1 MGFCF
6 LQRLA
11 ALACADALQGQA
23 VLVTAAGS
31 LLGDVDMMWCVTAN
45 FPCRHRGGIVVQVSW
60 IWGWF
65 AELAALGL
73 FLLYRIGLSKAR
85 ELRCALHEEKYLVG
99 RQLLN
104 LTRIP
109 SAGVPMFHQAQETS
123 VAEHTGGSSLQA
135 GAAI

>member
-1 MGFCF
+1 MWQG
-6 LQRLA
+6 QVRLVTTA
-11 ALACADALQGQA
+11 DSLSDDIDVMLSATANLACTER
-23 VLVTAAGS
+23 VST
-31 LLGDVDMMWCVTAN
+31 
-45 FPCRHRGGIVVQVSW
+45 VVQVSW

-65 AELAALGL
+65 VELAALGL

-109 SAGVPMFHQAQETS
+109 SANATVSHHPEETPA
-123 VAEHTGGSSLQA
+123 AEHAGSSSLQA
-135 GAAI
+135 VAAT